1 MKEGTGARG
10 GRAYASSAAER
21 SNCGDAALAS
31 LFFFLCVFTKSSE
44 KLS

>member
-10 GRAYASSAAER
+10 GWAYASSAAER

-31 LFFFLCVFTKSSE
+31 HFFVCVFTKSSE